1 MRPSVKMSVRTKKK
15 VMGVRGRLLFAFLSV
30 SMFSLIAAFSGLYSL
45 SQVGGAL
52 NRITQQRV
60 PEALAW
66 LELSRKVESVVRAAP
81 ALLNVKTDSAR
92 VTVSEEINSQ
102 IRDLEPLLE
111 KIIHSETEDDL
122 SPDVIRFA
130 SAVSRNLGSLNEL
143 VKKRLAVVA
152 HQEKRLR
159 ELTQA
164 NNIAQR
170 ILSPSERILGA
181 QIADWYR
188 SGEIDED
195 SQLGNEQLKL
205 ATSIIDLIPQQ
216 RASLLVDTIHTDLLK
231 ITDADTAEEIDV
243 LVFPLKQ
250 SLRELT
256 EVSQAVAPRA
266 KRRLDKQIAI
276 IEGLTVGLSSLSQ
289 IRKQELEII
298 SEAEDL
304 LAVNVRFSKYLTN
317 RVNYLVNH
325 ATQEIKTA
333 HEQAVLLQNLSRNIL
348 IGVAAL
354 SLVSSLLI
362 VWLYVGRNLIARL
375 TALSDSMLAIAD
387 GNLRAPLPNPGSY
400 DEIGRM
406 AEALVV
412 FRDTAIAVEE
422 TNLRDIETAR
432 RRLVDAIEN
441 SSEGFVF
448 FDNEDR
454 LVICNSRYKQLLYP
468 DMEIEIEVGTQFESI
483 IRAAAENGHIVEAEG
498 RVDEWVK
505 ERMQLHLNPG
515 EPRVQKRRSGQWILI
530 TERRTGDGGTVAV
543 YSDITDLKKREEELT
558 EKTQALEQLS
568 SQLAKY
574 LSPQV
579 YDSIFT
585 GQREVKLASRRK
597 RLTVFFSDL
606 IDFTGTT
613 ERLESEDL
621 TRLLNHYLTEMS
633 EIALAH
639 GATID
644 KYVGDAMVIFFGD
657 PDSLGVKEDALACVS
672 MAIEMRQ
679 RMQTLE
685 RVWMEAGLEKPLKCR
700 MGINTGIC
708 TVGNFGSED
717 RMDYTIIGGG
727 VNLAARLEKAC
738 PASEIL
744 ITYETYSHVKDSIAC
759 ELEGQI
765 QAKGFHEPVSTYRV
779 VDFHESLEEDR
790 RPIRTS
796 SEHMRVEVDIEK
808 MSAEERREAA
818 KTLRETAANLENT
831 TTQEPS
837 PED

>member
-1 MRPSVKMSVRTKKK
+1 MSERSKKRAI
-15 VMGVRGRLLFAFLSV
+15 GVRGRLLLAFLSI

-52 NRITQQRV
+52 NKITQQRV
-60 PEALAW
+60 PEALIW

-81 ALLNVKTDSAR
+81 ALLSVTTESAR
-92 VTVSEEINSQ
+92 VEVSDEIISQ
-102 IRDLEPLLE
+102 IKDLEPLLE
-111 KIIHSETEDDL
+111 KIIHSETENDL

-143 VKKRLAVVA
+143 VKNRLAIVA

-159 ELTQA
+159 ELNQA
-164 NNIAQR
+164 NNVAQR
-170 ILSPSERILGA
+170 ILAPSERILDA
-181 QIADWYR
+181 QRADWNR
-188 SGEIDED
+188 IINSDENM
-195 SQLGNEQLKL
+195 QLSREQLKL
-205 ATSIIDLIPQQ
+205 ARSIIDLVPQQ
-216 RASLLVDTIHTDLLK
+216 RASLLVDDIHTDLLK
-231 ITDADTAEEIDV
+231 ITDARTAEQIDV
-243 LVFPLKQ
+243 LVFPLKR
-250 SLRELT
+250 SLQELT
-256 EVSQAVAPRA
+256 EVAQAVSPRS

-276 IEGLTVGLSSLSQ
+276 IEGLTVGTSSLSQ
-289 IRKQELEII
+289 ARKEELEII

-304 LAVNVRFSKYLTN
+304 LAVNVRFSRYLTN

-325 ATQEIKTA
+325 ATQEIGTA
-333 HEQAVLLQNLSRNIL
+333 HEQAVLLQNLNRNIL

-354 SLVSSLLI
+354 SLVCSLLI

-387 GNLRAPLPNPGSY
+387 GNLRAPLPNPGNY

-432 RRLVDAIEN
+432 QRLVDAIEN

-448 FDNEDR
+448 FDNQDR

-468 DMEIEIEVGTQFESI
+468 NMDIDIEVGTQFESI

-498 RVDEWVK
+498 RVDEWVR
-505 ERMQLHLNPG
+505 ERMQIHLNPG
-515 EPRVQKRRSGQWILI
+515 EPRVQKRSSGQWILI
-530 TERRTGDGGTVAV
+530 TERKTGDGGTVAV

-579 YDSIFT
+579 YDSIFS

-672 MAIEMRQ
+672 MAIEMRK

-685 RVWMEAGLEKPLKCR
+685 RLWLETGLEKPLQCR

-738 PASEIL
+738 PPSEIL
-744 ITYETYSHVKDSIAC
+744 ITYETYSHVKDKISC
-759 ELEGQI
+759 KPEGQI

-779 VDFHESLEEDR
+779 IDFHERLEEEH
-790 RPIRTS
+790 RPIRAS
-796 SEHMRVEVDIEK
+796 SEHMRLEVEIGR
-808 MSAEERREAA
+808 MSEQERTEAIRI
-818 KTLRETAANLENT
+818 LRETAAHLENSNNRKS
-831 TTQEPS
+831 S
-837 PED
+837 PD

>member
-1 MRPSVKMSVRTKKK
+1 MSERKKTKAL
-15 VMGVRGRLLFAFLSV
+15 GVRGRLFLAFLSI
-30 SMFSLIAAFSGLYSL
+30 SMFSLAAAFSGLYSL

-52 NRITQQRV
+52 NKITQQRV

-66 LELSRKVESVVRAAP
+66 LELSRKVEGVVRAAP
-81 ALLNVKTDSAR
+81 ALLNVTTESAR
-92 VTVSEEINSQ
+92 VEVSDEIASQ

-130 SAVSRNLGSLNEL
+130 SAVSRNLESLNEL
-143 VKKRLAVVA
+143 VKKRLAIVA

-159 ELTQA
+159 ELSQA
-164 NNIAQR
+164 NNVAQR
-170 ILSPSERILGA
+170 ILAPSERILDA
-181 QIADWYR
+181 QRADWNR
-188 SGEIDED
+188 TGKIDE
-195 SQLGNEQLKL
+195 NEQLSGEQLRL
-205 ATSIIDLIPQQ
+205 ARSIIDLIPQQ
-216 RASLLVDTIHTDLLK
+216 RASLLVDDIHTDLLK
-231 ITDADTAEEIDV
+231 ITDARTAEQIDV
-243 LVFPLKQ
+243 LVFPLKR
-250 SLRELT
+250 SLQELT
-256 EVSQAVAPRA
+256 EVAQAVSPRS
-266 KRRLDKQIAI
+266 KRRLNKQIGT
-276 IEGLTVGLSSLSQ
+276 IEGLTVGASSLSQ

-304 LAVNVRFSKYLTN
+304 LAVNVRFSRYLTN
-317 RVNYLVNH
+317 RVDYLVNN
-325 ATQEIKTA
+325 ATQDIDTA
-333 HEQAVLLQNLSRNIL
+333 HDQAVMLQNLNRNIL

-354 SLVSSLLI
+354 SLISSLLI

-387 GNLRAPLPNPGSY
+387 GNLRAPLPDPGSK

-412 FRDTAIAVEE
+412 FRDTAIEVEE
-422 TNLRDIETAR
+422 TNLHDIQTAR
-432 RRLVDAIEN
+432 SRLVDAIEN

-448 FDNEDR
+448 FDPEDR

-468 DMEIEIEVGTQFESI
+468 DSDIQIEPGTSFESI
-483 IRAAAENGHIVEAEG
+483 IRAAAEYGHIAEAVG
-498 RVDEWVK
+498 RVDEWMT
-505 ERMQLHLNPG
+505 ERMAIHRNPG
-515 EPRVQKRRSGQWILI
+515 EPRVQKRSSGQSILI
-530 TERRTGDGGTVAV
+530 TERKTSDGGTVAI

-558 EKTQALEQLS
+558 TKSLALEQLS

-579 YDSIFT
+579 YNSIFT
-585 GQREVKLASRRK
+585 GQQEVKLASRRK
-597 RLTVFFSDL
+597 RLTIFFSDL
-606 IDFTGTT
+606 VDFTGTT

-633 EIALAH
+633 EIALAR

-657 PDSLGVKEDALACVS
+657 PDSRGIREDALACVT
-672 MAIEMRQ
+672 MAIEMQ
-679 RMQTLE
+679 KRMQALE
-685 RVWMEAGLEKPLKCR
+685 RLWMESGLEKPLQCR

-738 PASEIL
+738 PPGEIL
-744 ITYETYSHVKDSIAC
+744 ISYETYSHVKDQIAC
-759 ELEGQI
+759 RLKGQI
-765 QAKGFHEPVSTYRV
+765 QAKGFIEPVSTYQV
-779 VDFHESLEEDR
+779 LDLHGNLDANK
-790 RPIRTS
+790 RPIRS
-796 SEHMRVEVDIEK
+796 SSDHLRLEVEIGQ
-808 MSAEERREAA
+808 MSAEERMKAA
-818 KTLRETAANLENT
+818 QTLRETADRLANNGVT
-831 TTQEPS
+831 PQP
-837 PED
+837 PD

>member
-1 MRPSVKMSVRTKKK
+1 MSERSQKQAI
-15 VMGVRGRLLFAFLSV
+15 GVRGRLLLAFLSI
-30 SMFSLIAAFSGLYSL
+30 SMFSLVAAFSGLYSL

-60 PEALAW
+60 PEALTW
-66 LELSRKVESVVRAAP
+66 LELSRKVESVVRSAP
-81 ALLNVKTDSAR
+81 ALLNVTTDSAR
-92 VTVSEEINSQ
+92 VKVSEEIVSQ
-102 IRDLEPLLE
+102 IKDLEPLLE
-111 KIIHSETEDDL
+111 RIIHSETEDDL

-130 SAVSRNLGSLNEL
+130 SAVSRNLESLDEL
-143 VKKRLAVVA
+143 VKKRLAIVA
-152 HQEKRLR
+152 NQEKRLR
-159 ELTQA
+159 ELSQA
-164 NNIAQR
+164 NNVAQR
-170 ILSPSERILGA
+170 ILAPSERILNA
-181 QIADWYR
+181 QRADWDR
-188 SGEIDED
+188 IDKNDENV
-195 SQLGNEQLKL
+195 QLTSEQLKL

-231 ITDADTAEEIDV
+231 ITDADTSEQIDV

-250 SLRELT
+250 SLQELT
-256 EVSQAVAPRA
+256 EVAQAVSPRA
-266 KRRLDKQIAI
+266 KRRLDKQITI

-304 LAVNVRFSKYLTN
+304 LAVNVRFSRYLTN
-317 RVNYLVNH
+317 RVNYLVNQ
-325 ATQEIKTA
+325 ATEEIEIA
-333 HEQAVLLQNLSRNIL
+333 HEQAVLLQNLNRNIL

-354 SLVSSLLI
+354 SLVCSLLI
-362 VWLYVGRNLIARL
+362 VWLYVDRHLISRL

-387 GNLRAPLPNPGSY
+387 GNLRAPLPHPGSY

-448 FDNEDR
+448 FDSDDQ

-468 DMEIEIEVGTQFESI
+468 GMDMDIEVGTKFESI

-498 RVDEWVK
+498 RVDEWVE
-505 ERMQLHLNPG
+505 ERMQLHRDPG
-515 EPRVQKRRSGQWILI
+515 EPRVQKRSTGQWILI
-530 TERRTGDGGTVAV
+530 TERRTGDGGTVAI

-558 EKTQALEQLS
+558 EKSQALEQLS

-579 YDSIFT
+579 YNSIFT

-621 TRLLNHYLTEMS
+621 TRLLNQYLTEMS

-672 MAIEMRQ
+672 MAIEMRK
-679 RMQTLE
+679 RMLALE
-685 RVWMEAGLEKPLKCR
+685 RVWMEAGLETPLKCR

-738 PASEIL
+738 PPSEIL
-744 ITYETYSHVKDSIAC
+744 ITYETYSHVKDTISC
-759 ELEGQI
+759 QLEGQI

-779 VDFHESLEEDR
+779 IDFHESLEEDR
-790 RPIRTS
+790 RPIRAS
-796 SEHMRVEVDIEK
+796 SEHMRLEVEIGN
-808 MSAEERREAA
+808 MSEEEREKAA
-818 KTLRETAANLENT
+818 KTLRETAAHLENT
-831 TTQEPS
+831 KHQEPS
-837 PED
+837 PDR

>member
-1 MRPSVKMSVRTKKK
+1 MRTPVNMSERTKKQA
-15 VMGVRGRLLFAFLSV
+15 MGVRGRLLLAFLSI

-52 NRITQQRV
+52 NKITQQRV
-60 PEALAW
+60 PEALIW
-66 LELSRKVESVVRAAP
+66 LELARKVESVVHAAP
-81 ALLNVKTDSAR
+81 ALLNVTTESAR
-92 VTVSEEINSQ
+92 VKVSEEIDNQ
-102 IRDLEPLLE
+102 INDLEPLLE
-111 KIIHSETEDDL
+111 RIIHSETEDDL
-122 SPDVIRFA
+122 SPDVIRFT

-143 VKKRLAVVA
+143 VKKRLAIVV

-159 ELTQA
+159 ELSQA

-170 ILSPSERILGA
+170 ILAPSERILDA
-181 QIADWYR
+181 QRADWNR
-188 SGEIDED
+188 IENSDENV
-195 SQLGNEQLKL
+195 QLSREQLKL
-205 ATSIIDLIPQQ
+205 ARSIIDLIPQQ
-216 RASLLVDTIHTDLLK
+216 RASLLVDTMHTDLLK
-231 ITDADTAEEIDV
+231 ITDADTSEQIDV
-243 LVFPLKQ
+243 LIFPLKR
-250 SLRELT
+250 SLQELT
-256 EVSQAVAPRA
+256 EVSQVVSPRS
-266 KRRLDKQIAI
+266 KRRLDKQIAT
-276 IEGLTVGLSSLSQ
+276 IEGLTVGPTSLSQ
-289 IRKQELEII
+289 IRKQELEVI

-304 LAVNVRFSKYLTN
+304 LSVNVRFSRYLTN

-325 ATQEIKTA
+325 ATQEIGTA
-333 HEQAVLLQNLSRNIL
+333 HEQAVVLQNLNRNIL

-362 VWLYVGRNLIARL
+362 VWLYVGRNLITRL
-375 TALSDSMLAIAD
+375 TALSESMLAIAD

-468 DMEIEIEVGTQFESI
+468 DMDIDIEVGTQFESI

-498 RVDEWVK
+498 RVDEWVN
-505 ERMQLHLNPG
+505 ERMQIHLNPG
-515 EPRVQKRRSGQWILI
+515 EPRVQKRSSGQWILI
-530 TERRTGDGGTVAV
+530 TERKTGDGGTVAI

-558 EKTQALEQLS
+558 EKTLALERLS

-657 PDSLGVKEDALACVS
+657 PESLGMKEDALACVS
-672 MAIEMRQ
+672 MAIEMRK

-685 RVWMEAGLEKPLKCR
+685 RMWMEAGLERPLKCR

-738 PASEIL
+738 PPSEIL
-744 ITYETYSHVKDSIAC
+744 ITYETYSHVKDRISC
-759 ELEGQI
+759 KLEGQI

-779 VDFHESLEEDR
+779 IDFHENLEEDH
-790 RPIRTS
+790 RPIRAS
-796 SEHMRVEVDIEK
+796 SEHMRLEVEIER
-808 MSAEERREAA
+808 MSEEERKEAIR
-818 KTLRETAANLENT
+818 TLRKTAAQLENGNNRKS
-831 TTQEPS
+831 S
-837 PED
+837 PE

>member
-1 MRPSVKMSVRTKKK
+1 
-15 VMGVRGRLLFAFLSV
+15 
-30 SMFSLIAAFSGLYSL
+30 
-45 SQVGGAL
+45 
-52 NRITQQRV
+52 
-60 PEALAW
+60 
-66 LELSRKVESVVRAAP
+66 
-81 ALLNVKTDSAR
+81 LNVTTESAR
-92 VTVSEEINSQ
+92 VEVSDEIASQ
-102 IRDLEPLLE
+102 IKDLEPLLE

-130 SAVSRNLGSLNEL
+130 SAVSRNLEGLNEL
-143 VKKRLAVVA
+143 VKKRLAIVA
-152 HQEKRLR
+152 NQEKRLR

-188 SGEIDED
+188 SLEIAGNG
-195 SQLGNEQLKL
+195 QLSGDQVKL

-231 ITDADTAEEIDV
+231 ITDAHTAEQIDV
-243 LVFPLKQ
+243 LVFPLRQ
-250 SLRELT
+250 SLKELT
-256 EVSQAVAPRA
+256 EVAQAVSPRA
-266 KRRLDKQIAI
+266 KRRLDKQITI
-276 IEGLTVGLSSLSQ
+276 IEGLTVGPSSLSQ

-304 LAVNVRFSKYLTN
+304 LAVNVRFSRYLSN

-325 ATQEIKTA
+325 ANQEIETA
-333 HEQAVLLQNLSRNIL
+333 HDQAVLLQNLNRNIL
-348 IGVAAL
+348 ISVAAL
-354 SLVSSLLI
+354 SLISSLLI

-387 GNLRAPLPNPGSY
+387 GNLRAPLPHPGSY

-448 FDNEDR
+448 FDNDDQ

-468 DMEIEIEVGTQFESI
+468 DMEIDIEVGTPFESI

-498 RVDEWVK
+498 RVDDWVK
-505 ERMQLHLNPG
+505 ERMQLHRNPG
-515 EPRVQKRRSGQWILI
+515 EPRVQKRSSGQWILI
-530 TERRTGDGGTVAV
+530 TERKTGDGGTVAI

-558 EKTQALEQLS
+558 EKSQALEQLS

-579 YDSIFT
+579 YNSIFS

-657 PDSLGVKEDALACVS
+657 PDTLGVKEDALACVS

-679 RMQTLE
+679 RMQALE
-685 RVWMEAGLEKPLKCR
+685 RVWMEAGLENPLKCR

-738 PASEIL
+738 PPSEIL
-744 ITYETYSHVKDSIAC
+744 ITYETYSHVKDRISC
-759 ELEGQI
+759 QLEGQI

-779 VDFHESLEEDR
+779 LDFHESLEEDR
-790 RPIRTS
+790 RPIRAS
-796 SEHMRVEVDIEK
+796 SEHMRLEVEIEQMNEK
-808 MSAEERREAA
+808 ERKEAA
-818 KTLRETAANLENT
+818 RTLRETAAHLDNT
-831 TTQEPS
+831 KPEDPS
-837 PED
+837 PE